1 MRSRSGSL
9 LLPPVQCQ
17 YLGFGE
23 ENLEVLRSHH
33 GGGNMR
39 AFPAPTLAFRQ
50 PCFSSRAEACGMTC
64 LLF

>member
-9 LLPPVQCQ
+9 LLPSVQ

-23 ENLEVLRSHH
+23 ENLEVLHSHH
-33 GGGNMR
+33 GGGNTR
-39 AFPAPTLAFRQ
+39 AFPAPTLAFKQ
-50 PCFSSRAEACGMTC
+50 LCFSSRVEACGMTC